1 LTNDGDLSEKVD
13 AAGSERLLF
22 VYLDDVE
29 RSEDF
34 AKHDELMSK
43 LYNSIASKRENVIAI
58 YTARHPSFVYSK
70 PLIRKVREAAEEAK
84 PADAKS
90 SEAKPEVV
98 SSSEVKPEVAKP
110 VDAKPQ
116 QPKQDGEPATKQRV
130 IPDDHFLIALS
141 GLKIGDDVV
150 PVNDILLSVNATT
163 EGSGLLEVNIVA
175 GSHGTIGMTLELSA
189 GSWSARLFTI
199 GDVRYFPQVPVN
211 AYISKSF
218 GCGLLRLSSGSRY
231 IEFENVQMQPKF
243 HPDEDISKFSD
254 AVNDCVG
261 FFSPGIWGALFVVFI
276 LVSILTIGLT
286 MIMDIKTMDRF
297 DDPKGK
303 TITINAQE

>member
-1 LTNDGDLSEKVD
+1 
-13 AAGSERLLF
+13 
-22 VYLDDVE
+22 
-29 RSEDF
+29 
-34 AKHDELMSK
+34 M
-43 LYNSIASKRENVIAI
+43 
-58 YTARHPSFVYSK
+58 
-70 PLIRKVREAAEEAK
+70 REAAEEAK
-84 PADAKS
+84 TADAKP
-90 SEAKPEVV
+90 SEAQPEA
-98 SSSEVKPEVAKP
+98 AKK

-116 QPKQDGEPATKQRV
+116 QPKQVAEPAAAQRV
-130 IPDDHFLIALS
+130 IPAENFLIALS
-141 GLKIGDDVV
+141 GLKIGDNIF
-150 PVNDILLSVNATT
+150 PVGDIEVTVNTTT
-163 EGSGLLEVNIVA
+163 EGSGRLEVNIIA
-175 GSHGTIGMTLELSA
+175 GTQGTIGMVLELSA
-189 GSWSARLFTI
+189 GSWSARLFTV
-199 GDVRYFPQVPVN
+199 GDMRYFPQVPVN